1 MRFWLRTISVC
12 IIWFHYLQCIRCE
25 DVADVSGTSGIEWT
39 CLCASSNSEAQ
50 KYMPEPNCSTACD
63 CRPDVGSSNG
73 KRWACLCG
81 EESVPTASS
90 SMKNPGCFTACNCT
104 TGASGELKSSSKHMT
119 SKVVVYVLLLCVVLT
134 TVAFL
139 GSIGCYLY
147 RKDRSPLQQPVF
159 SSDKDTSWNSATKL
173 ISQRSGPVPEFH
185 VKISS
190 CFPPMAGC
198 LRGSGK
204 SIPGSIIQFSY
215 SELEK
220 ATNKFSNDN
229 LVGFGG
235 SSNVYRG
242 QLQDGR
248 TVAIKR
254 LKMQGG
260 PDAEFEFLTEI
271 ELLSRLHH
279 CHIVPIIGYCSESQG
294 KHFERLLVFEY
305 MPNGNLRDCLDGLHG
320 KQPLDWTT
328 RVNIALGAARGL
340 EYLHE
345 AAAPR
350 ILHRD
355 IKSTNI
361 LLDQM
366 WRARITD
373 LGMAKRLLA
382 DDVTS
387 CSNSPARMLGT
398 FGYFAPEYAIIGKAS
413 LKSDVFSFGVV
424 LLELVSGRPPIHKS
438 SNKGQ
443 ESLVIWANPRLF
455 DSKLVISELADPL
468 LKGKFPE
475 EEMQVMAY
483 LARECLQL
491 DPENRPSMSEV
502 VQILSTIA
510 PEKSK
515 RRNFSAHFLQSSSS
529 GNIKNMEEVAE
540 MAEQQGNS
548 YSANREEAKPSI
560 PEQWSRRS
568 SLPLSVDRNLCLDGA
583 ENGAEASSADQ
594 YIERL
599 MLLSSRA
606 RSWRGQDEEVV
617 DLVEPRLESFWQANT
632 QSL

>member
-1 MRFWLRTISVC
+1 MRFWLGIITVC
-12 IIWFHYLQCIRCE
+12 IVWLHHLECISC
-25 DVADVSGTSGIEWT
+25 DVIADGSGPSGIEWT
-39 CLCASSNSEAQ
+39 CLCASSNSEAHT
-50 KYMPEPNCSTACD
+50 PEPNCSTACD
-63 CRPDVGSSNG
+63 CRPEEAVGGSNG
-73 KRWACLCG
+73 KKWACLCAG
-81 EESVPTASS
+81 ENVPTASS
-90 SMKNPGCFTACNCT
+90 SVTNPGCFTACNCT
-104 TGASGELKSSSKHMT
+104 SGASSGPQSSSKHIS

-139 GSIGCYLY
+139 ASIGCYLY
-147 RKDRSPLQQPVF
+147 RKDRSSLQQPVF

-173 ISQRSGPVPEFH
+173 ISQRSGSVPEFH

-190 CFPPMAGC
+190 CFPPMSGC
-198 LRGSGK
+198 LRASGK
-204 SIPGSIIQFSY
+204 NIPGSIIQFSY
-215 SELEK
+215 CELEK
-220 ATNKFSNDN
+220 ATNKFSNDY

-242 QLQDGR
+242 QLRDGR
-248 TVAIKR
+248 AVAVKR

-305 MPNGNLRDCLDGLHG
+305 MSNGNLRDCLDGLQG
-320 KQPLDWTT
+320 KQPLEWTT

-382 DDVTS
+382 DDVPS

-398 FGYFAPEYAIIGKAS
+398 FGYFAPEYAIVGKAS

-438 SNKGQ
+438 SNKGP
-443 ESLVIWANPRLF
+443 ESLVIWANPRLL
-455 DSKLVISELADPL
+455 DSKRVISELADPL
-468 LKGKFPE
+468 LKGQFPE
-475 EEMQVMAY
+475 EEMQIMAY

-491 DPENRPSMSEV
+491 DPENRPTMSEV

-510 PEKSK
+510 PDKSK
-515 RRNFSAHFLQSSSS
+515 RRNFSAHILQSSSS
-529 GNIKNMEEVAE
+529 GSMKYVEDVAKLP
-540 MAEQQGNS
+540 EQQGIS
-548 YSANREEAKPSI
+548 DSANREEPKPCI
-560 PEQWSRRS
+560 TDQCSRRS
-568 SLPLSVDRNLCLDGA
+568 SLPLSVDRKLCLQGA
-583 ENGAEASSADQ
+583 EGDKVLPSEC
-594 YIERL
+594 IERL
-599 MLLSSRA
+599 MLLTSRA
-606 RSWRGQDEEVV
+606 RSWRGQDEENV
-617 DLVEPRLESFWQANT
+617 DLVEPRLESFWQANI